1 MDQKKL
7 KIAFLCTGFGVVN
20 RGVETYVLELS
31 KRLQN
36 KFDVEV
42 LSGDDANSLDKII
55 NGKYDLVIPTNG
67 RIQALK
73 AALGKAFEGYK
84 TLISGQSGIGKDD
97 IWNIF
102 ITAPDVYVALTD
114 FEAEWARKWVW
125 KTKIVKI
132 HNGVDLR
139 RFTPYGEKIKLDL
152 PEPVILSVGALE
164 WYKHHERTIKALS
177 YLDQGSLLII
187 GSGSQEEEL
196 QKIGKDLR
204 ERFKVVKV
212 SFKDIDKYYR
222 SADLFVLP
230 SWNREAFGIVYVEA
244 MA

>member
-114 FEAEWARKWVW
+114 FEAE
-125 KTKIVKI
+125 
-132 HNGVDLR
+132 
-139 RFTPYGEKIKLDL
+139 
-152 PEPVILSVGALE
+152 
-164 WYKHHERTIKALS
+164 
-177 YLDQGSLLII
+177 
-187 GSGSQEEEL
+187 
-196 QKIGKDLR
+196 
-204 ERFKVVKV
+204 
-212 SFKDIDKYYR
+212 
-222 SADLFVLP
+222 
-230 SWNREAFGIVYVEA
+230 
-244 MA
+244 